1 LWAHYSAEASSLNYV
16 DLDDLLENNPQAK
29 TYFDTLSPNMKQQLR
44 GQAKNIESYEGLR
57 NYADSQ
63 NQSSK

>member
-1 LWAHYSAEASSLNYV
+1 MNYV